1 MCPGTQGGGGWG
13 GCIPVV
19 SVCVYVCMDIY
30 VGLTD
35 EYMMQTLTLKSL
47 CTLWCVCLLCLS
59 SVGVHVYILCV
70 NRSRLGIHVYI
81 LCVCACPGVGCIEVR

>member
-1 MCPGTQGGGGWG
+1 M
-13 GCIPVV
+13 
-19 SVCVYVCMDIY
+19 Y

-35 EYMMQTLTLKSL
+35 EYMMQTLTLNVIMYIM
-47 CTLWCVCLLCLS
+47 VCMFTLS

-81 LCVCACPGVGCIEVR
+81 LCVCVCMPGCGMYRG